1 MKQLNKGISK
11 GISKGNSK
19 TAGFTI
25 IEVLVAMAILAV
37 AGVAVVRSTSQ
48 HINAISTVKDV
59 TFSSWVAEN
68 RMVELQLDNKW
79 PPSNNKKGK
88 MEMAGREWYWRQK
101 VEKVTDDKM
110 RKVTVH
116 VFANEN
122 DEESVYE
129 LMMFLGDPK

>member
-1 MKQLNKGISK
+1 MKPRVMNYTVGKHRKS
-11 GISKGNSK
+11 
-19 TAGFTI
+19 AGFTI
-25 IEVLVAMAILAV
+25 MEVLVAMAILAV

-48 HINAISTVKDV
+48 HISSVGTLKDV

-88 MEMAGREWYWRQK
+88 MEMAGREWHWRQK
-101 VEKVTDDKM
+101 VEKVNDKSM

-116 VFANEN
+116 VYANEN
-122 DEESVYE
+122 DEQSVYE
-129 LMMFLGDPK
+129 LAMFLGDPK